1 MSLCVQLVKAWQN
14 GAARGF
20 VGARASWQPASASR
34 RTVQDWE
41 AGVKLSDQPL
51 VPPPGAERSLA
62 LLQLLRDRRCL
73 LVLDN
78 LDTLFEPSHHDGRYR
93 QGMGPYGRLLQ
104 AVGEAAH
111 QSCLV
116 LTSREAPSEPGGLSG
131 GAVRSFQ
138 LGGMEVDEARVL
150 LAPKTTGWHLRAVG

>member
-1 MSLCVQLVKAWQN
+1 MSLCVQLEAGGLSVGREAEGTEALWAEVE
-14 GAARGF
+14 GEAARMRTRF
-20 VGARASWQPASASR
+20 DRAAGCWVSACR
-34 RTVQDWE
+34 F
-41 AGVKLSDQPL
+41 LSDQPL
-51 VPPPGAERSLA
+51 VPPPGAERILA

-116 LTSREAPSEPGGLSG
+116 LTSREAPSEPG
-131 GAVRSFQ
+131 A
-138 LGGMEVDEARVL
+138 
-150 LAPKTTGWHLRAVG
+150 